1 MQKACDIN
9 ISSYPWYIAFSS
21 LLFWFPVFF
30 LYFSSKV
37 SIDQVLLL
45 EAIYY
50 AFVVL
55 LEVPSGYL
63 SDLLGRRIIL
73 IISSLTAV
81 GSYLVFFM
89 ADEFALLMIAQGLLA
104 AHISF
109 KSGTDS
115 ALLFESLVMSN
126 RKPDIGNELARAQR
140 FGLIATA
147 FAAFFGGLIGGY
159 NLSLPYAL
167 SAIAAIAALA
177 ISIKFTEPSK
187 SQRSLAKPVLDQFA
201 EIFKYLKKPQL
212 FWIFLFSVIIF
223 VLVHVPYEYFQP
235 YIKMLFS
242 DNAAYD
248 QSPVVA
254 GILISITML
263 LGSYA
268 SNYSIPL
275 QRRFGTGT
283 ALFLIIIIA
292 VLIIGIMA
300 IFLHMLVL
308 AILMMRSVPMSLSNP
323 IIQSVLHENITD
335 EIRASFLSVLSLISR
350 LTFSL
355 TLLVTA
361 LLIGEPDSLDFRQ
374 LQLIIIGYIALA
386 SIFIPVF
393 WLRRRKIA

>member
-1 MQKACDIN
+1 MQNAGDMN
-9 ISSYPWYIAFSS
+9 ISYYPWYIAYSS

-50 AFVVL
+50 VLVVL

-73 IISSLTAV
+73 IISSLSAL
-81 GSYLVFFM
+81 GSYLVFLM
-89 ADEFALLMIAQGLLA
+89 ADEFFLLMIAQGLLA

-109 KSGTDS
+109 KSGSDS

-126 RKPDIGNELARAQR
+126 RKSDIGDELARAQR

-147 FAAFFGGLIGGY
+147 VAAFSGGLAGGY
-159 NLSLPYAL
+159 DLSLPYAL
-167 SAIAAIAALA
+167 SAIAAIAALVV
-177 ISIKFTEPSK
+177 SIKFTEPSK
-187 SQRSLAKPVLDQFA
+187 SQQSLTKPVLDQLA

-212 FWIFLFSVIIF
+212 FWIFLFSIIIF
-223 VLVHVPYEYFQP
+223 VVVHVPYEYFQP

-242 DNAAYD
+242 DNASYD
-248 QSPVVA
+248 QSPIVA

-268 SNYSIPL
+268 SIYSMPL
-275 QRRFGTGT
+275 QRRFGTGR
-283 ALFLIIIIA
+283 ALFIIIIIA
-292 VLIIGIMA
+292 LSIIGIMA
-300 IFLHMLVL
+300 TFLHTLVL
-308 AILMMRSVPMSLSNP
+308 AVLILRNVPMSLSNP

-335 EIRASFLSVLSLISR
+335 EIRASFLSVLSLFSR

-355 TLLVTA
+355 TLLATA
-361 LLIGEPDSLDFRQ
+361 MLIGEHDSLEFSQ
-374 LQLIIIGYIALA
+374 LQLIILGYIALA
-386 SIFIPVF
+386 SVFIPAL
-393 WLRRRKIA
+393 WLRKSEIE